1 MPALLSI
8 GDVLTLRGVTVG
20 GLIFPGKPLKRWRVT
35 GFEDAHEILLQP
47 LNDDGSI
54 DEFTD
59 ACHECRFTV
68 AVETPH
74 TMN

>member
-1 MPALLSI
+1 MPARLSI
-8 GDVLTLRGVTVG
+8 GDVLTLRGVTA
-20 GLIFPGKPLKRWRVT
+20 GLIVPGKPLKRWRVIAC
-35 GFEDAHEILLQP
+35 DAAHEIVLQP

-59 ACHECRFTV
+59 ACSEFRV
-68 AVETPH
+68 SVEVETPH